1 MKPEFEKQQGNVTVA
16 ALVCRARDFDTP
28 RIFRKH
34 SLEYMKKSE
43 SIGFALAILEEISKG
58 VRCCTETFIKNVCRC
73 HIEALLL
80 SRPTKG

>member
-1 MKPEFEKQQGNVTVA
+1 VGPEFEKQQGNVTVA

-58 VRCCTETFIKNVCRC
+58 VRCCTDSARMYADVILKHYCFLDPQNGK
-73 HIEALLL
+73 
-80 SRPTKG
+80 